1 MCQPSSFRSSARCA
15 ALLAAAFL
23 LSSLG
28 CRTIPPAPSMAEVQ
42 APPMDYSELMRLCR
56 EYASIRYGTAQQAQA
71 DWADYYGRL
80 EVVEI
85 AATRNRYLI
94 GWSRDGLLQEVVIR
108 GTTNLKN
115 ALYDVRF
122 RRHWNP
128 ELGLYLHAGFE
139 AMALALYRDLLPRLD
154 PQGELV
160 LFGHSLGA
168 AEAVILGMLLERD
181 GYRVRRV
188 YATGQPK
195 VTDQA
200 GAAKYRE
207 LPVIRVVNENDPV
220 PLLPP
225 SSMDEP
231 GSTYVHLGGEY
242 VLLDGPYF
250 SYLAG
255 EYANDSAAIAFWN
268 NLRQQKL
275 RDELREHGILSYLA
289 RLAPKLQQAIQV
301 PFLERERFIAPRGAI
316 APHQRLARF
325 RPALS
330 PRS

>member
-1 MCQPSSFRSSARCA
+1 MFQHSNFRFNARRAYLLFA
-15 ALLAAAFL
+15 ALL
-23 LSSLG
+23 LSFLG
-28 CRTIPPAPSMAEVQ
+28 CKTLPPASSIAEVQ
-42 APPMDYSELMRLCR
+42 APPLDYSELMRLCR
-56 EYASIRYGTAQQAQA
+56 VYASIRYRTAEQARA
-71 DWADYYGRL
+71 DWAEYYGRL
-80 EVVEI
+80 EVVDI
-85 AATRNRYLI
+85 AATRNRYLV
-94 GWSRDGLLQEVVIR
+94 GWSRGERLQEVVIR
-108 GTTNLKN
+108 GTTNLRN
-115 ALYDVRF
+115 ALYDLRF

-139 AMALALYRDLLPRLD
+139 AMALALHRDLLPRLE
-154 PQGELV
+154 PAGELV

-195 VTDQA
+195 VTDRA

-207 LPVIRVVNENDPV
+207 LPVIRVVNSNDPV

-231 GSTYVHLGGEY
+231 GSSYAHLGGEY

-255 EYANDSAAIAFWN
+255 EYANDSAALDFWN
-268 NLRQQKL
+268 NLRQQRL
-275 RDELREHGILSYLA
+275 SEELHEHRILSYLA

-301 PFLERERFIAPRGAI
+301 PFLERERYISGSRAFAP
-316 APHQRLARF
+316 P
-325 RPALS
+325 
-330 PRS
+330 

>member
-1 MCQPSSFRSSARCA
+1 MVPLPGFRLRLWYA

-23 LSSLG
+23 LSILG
-28 CRTIPPAPSMAEVQ
+28 CRTMPPAPPIAEIQ
-42 APPMDYSELMRLCR
+42 APPLDYPELLRLCR
-56 EYASIRYGTAQQAQA
+56 VYASIRYGTPQQARA
-71 DWADYYGRL
+71 DWVEYYGRL

-139 AMALALYRDLLPRLD
+139 AMALTLHRDLLPRLD
-154 PQGELV
+154 REGELV

-168 AEAVILGMLLERD
+168 AEAVILGMLLERE

-188 YATGQPK
+188 YAMGQPK

-200 GAAKYRE
+200 GVSKYRD
-207 LPVIRVVNENDPV
+207 LPVVRVVNENDPV

-225 SSMDEP
+225 SSLDEP
-231 GSTYVHLGGEY
+231 GRSYRHLGGEY

-250 SYLAG
+250 AYLAG
-255 EYANDSAAIAFWN
+255 EYANDSAAVAFWN

-275 RDELREHGILSYLA
+275 SEELREHAIVSYLA

-301 PFLERERFIAPRGAI
+301 PFQERERYISGSRAFAP
-316 APHQRLARF
+316 P
-325 RPALS
+325 
-330 PRS
+330 

>member
-1 MCQPSSFRSSARCA
+1 MGVMRQPSSFRFSARCA
-15 ALLAAAFL
+15 ALLAAAFLTAFL

-28 CRTIPPAPSMAEVQ
+28 CRTIPPAPSIEEVQ
-42 APPMDYSELMRLCR
+42 APPLDYSELMRLCR
-56 EYASIRYGTAQQAQA
+56 EYASIRYGTVQQARA
-71 DWADYYGRL
+71 DWDGYYGRL

-85 AATRNRYLI
+85 ASTRNRYLI

-108 GTTNLKN
+108 GTTNMKN
-115 ALYDVRF
+115 ALYDLRF

-139 AMALALYRDLLPRLD
+139 AMALALYRDLLPRLE
-154 PQGELV
+154 PEGELV

-181 GYRVRRV
+181 GYRVRRI

-195 VTDQA
+195 VTDRA

-225 SSMDEP
+225 SSLDEP

-255 EYANDSAAIAFWN
+255 EYANDSAANAFWS
-268 NLRQQKL
+268 NLGQQKL
-275 RDELREHGILSYLA
+275 SEELHEHRILSYLA

-301 PFLERERFIAPRGAI
+301 PFRERERFISGSRAFAP
-316 APHQRLARF
+316 P
-325 RPALS
+325 
-330 PRS
+330 